1 MHIIIGILGLAAG
14 AYFWWWRLRNAADM
28 ASDVAN
34 AANDVRLAARRFG
47 FKRKTNLH
55 PVESVEDTR
64 VAAAGV
70 LSALLA
76 QDTIP
81 SAERRKTMLVQMQSV
96 FGCDKSEAEE
106 LALLGHWLVGQ
117 CGTPSAAVSR
127 LSRRLAKL
135 AGAEALPDLERI
147 IQAIYAPDG
156 TALPDQIRDA
166 MTDIKSR
173 FRKT

>member
-1 MHIIIGILGLAAG
+1 
-14 AYFWWWRLRNAADM
+14 M

-76 QDTIP
+76 QDAIP
-81 SAERRKTMLVQMQSV
+81 NAARREAMLVQMQSV
-96 FGCDKSEAEE
+96 FGCNKPEAEE
-106 LALLGHWLVGQ
+106 LELLGHWLVGQ

-135 AGAEALPDLERI
+135 AGAEALPDLERM
-147 IQAIYAPDG
+147 IQTIYATEG
-156 TALPDQIRDA
+156 ATLPDHILDA

-173 FRKT
+173 FRKS